1 MLDDQNVIDQRD
13 PSGSLKEIASLPMQM
28 RFEPVV
34 IGQPVGGVDNVVLA
48 GMGGSA
54 LAADIVRTLLVE
66 GLTIPL
72 EVVKGYDLP
81 GYVNNKTLVIAI
93 SHSGNTEETLGCY
106 EQAKEQ
112 GCIVAAMATGGKL
125 YDRAESDGV
134 VRAKIP
140 VGVQPRML
148 VVYHLRTLLKLLHE
162 FQVIDGGLFDEV
174 SSAADWLDSEI
185 KQWTA
190 DVPTEHNYAKQL
202 ATEAAGKT
210 AVFYGGQ
217 LTAPLAYKWKIS
229 WNESSKN
236 VAFWNQYPEFNHNEF
251 MGWVS
256 HPVEKPFAI
265 FDLVSSFER
274 PRIIERMAL
283 SDRLLSG
290 KRPKATTIQLEGE
303 TPVQQMLWGMAL
315 ADMTSIYLG
324 ILNNVDPAPVELI
337 ERFKKELS

>member
-1 MLDDQNVIDQRD
+1 MLDDQNVINQRD
-13 PSGSLKEIASLPMQM
+13 PSGSLKEIASLPVQM
-28 RFEPVV
+28 RFEPEV
-34 IGQPVGGVDNVVLA
+34 IGQPVTGVENIVLA

-54 LAADIVRTLLVE
+54 LAADVVKTLISGDLSV
-66 GLTIPL
+66 PL

-93 SHSGNTEETLGCY
+93 SHSGNTEETLSCY
-106 EQAKEQ
+106 DQAKER
-112 GCIVAAMATGGKL
+112 GCIAAAMATGGKL
-125 YDRAESDGV
+125 YDRAEVYGV

-148 VVYHLRTLLKLLHE
+148 VVYHLRTLLKLLQQ
-162 FQVIDGGLFDEV
+162 FQVIDGKLFDEV

-185 KQWTA
+185 KQWAA

-202 ATEAAGKT
+202 ATGAAGKT

-217 LTAPLAYKWKIS
+217 LTWPLAYKWKIS

-256 HPVEKPFAI
+256 HPIEKPFAI
-265 FDLVSSFER
+265 FDLISSFEK
-274 PRIIERMAL
+274 PRIIERMEL

-290 KRPKATTIQLEGE
+290 KRPKATTISLLGDTPIQQL
-303 TPVQQMLWGMAL
+303 LWGMAL